1 MSQIETFEKMLA
13 SGQDND
19 MLRFTLGNA
28 YFTENNFTIAA
39 EHFAKAVEHNKDYSA
54 AWKMLGRAYA
64 SLEQHQQ
71 ALDAFDAGLAVADKN
86 GDKQTTKEITV
97 FRRRVVKQLQADE

>member
-28 YFTENNFTIAA
+28 YFAAKDFTVAA
-39 EHFAKAVEHNKDYSA
+39 EHFAKAVEHNKEYSA
-54 AWKMLGRAYA
+54 AWKMLGRSHA
-64 SLEQHQQ
+64 SLEQHTE
-71 ALDAFDAGLAVADKN
+71 ALTAFDAGMAVANSN
-86 GDKQTTKEITV
+86 GDKQTAKEITV
-97 FRRRVVKQLQADE
+97 FRKRVLKQLGTD